1 MALLRMYN
9 HLNFQ
14 IIILKS
20 YLFPILGVYKV
31 KKKFFLIY
39 KKRKRNVKS
48 YLFNL
53 FRFIH
58 Y

>member
-20 YLFPILGVYKV
+20 CLISLGLFTTDSQLLYKLTDGLKIV
-31 KKKFFLIY
+31 FDCMLLCMLVSF
-39 KKRKRNVKS
+39 
-48 YLFNL
+48 
-53 FRFIH
+53 
-58 Y
+58 